1 MSIGPKMEIITVVA
15 RIDIRGIGSTPVKCV
30 KQKNPCPD
38 NAIDIREQSFEAQT
52 EVAMNGYY
60 KK

>member
-1 MSIGPKMEIITVVA
+1 MASIEKSWLSISVYGSRLNVLSTKILVLIMLMA
-15 RIDIRGIGSTPVKCV
+15 RF
-30 KQKNPCPD
+30 
-38 NAIDIREQSFEAQT
+38 DIREQSFEAQT